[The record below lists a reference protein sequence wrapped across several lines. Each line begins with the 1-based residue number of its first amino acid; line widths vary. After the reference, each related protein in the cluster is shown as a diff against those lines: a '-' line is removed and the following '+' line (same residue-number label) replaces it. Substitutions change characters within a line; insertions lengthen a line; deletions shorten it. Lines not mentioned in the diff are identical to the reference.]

1 MHLLN
6 LNTRRKLGRAMVR
19 LGCPLRPPRHH
30 HPHLSHLL
38 ERLEVIFP
46 PWRNP
51 PGRGA
56 ERVSRTC
63 PSVSLLKG
71 LLAQQA
77 VWCAA

>member
-19 LGCPLRPPRHH
+19 LGCPLHPSRQH
-30 HPHLSHLL
+30 HPYLSHLL

-51 PGRGA
+51 PWA
-56 ERVSRTC
+56 WSREGVPYVPQC
-63 PSVSLLKG
+63 FPS
-71 LLAQQA
+71 
-77 VWCAA
+77 